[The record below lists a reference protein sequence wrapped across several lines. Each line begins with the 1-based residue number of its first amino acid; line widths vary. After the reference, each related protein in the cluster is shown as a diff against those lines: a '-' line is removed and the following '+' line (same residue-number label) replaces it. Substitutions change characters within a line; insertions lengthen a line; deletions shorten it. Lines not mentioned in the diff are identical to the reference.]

1 LKGESDMK
9 KSLLMAV
16 AVMVLMV
23 SPVMAKEG
31 FYLGA
36 FVPTNTLSGDAGSG
50 VDSGTGWGVRAG
62 VGFNRYI
69 AIETN
74 YSRTK
79 HDVTGGSFDL
89 KGLAADLKLNFPL
102 TTLDSAQVMSLEPYL
117 LVGYGHYEA
126 TDSTTNK
133 SDGGQWGFGIELYLF
148 RELSVHAGWT
158 KTKVSFDTAPTET
171 EGSVKTVDFGLIYHF
186 M

>member
-1 LKGESDMK
+1 MK

-23 SPVMAKEG
+23 SPAKAKEG

-36 FVPTNTLSGDAGSG
+36 FIPTNTLSGDAGSG

-79 HDVTGGSFDL
+79 HDATGGSFDL

-117 LVGYGHYEA
+117 MVGYGHYEA
-126 TDSTTNK
+126 TDSTVTNK

-158 KTKVSFDTAPTET
+158 KTKVSFDSPSNQDGA
-171 EGSVKTVDFGLIYHF
+171 VKTVDFGLIYHF